1 MNWFWLAESVFPS
14 IESFL
19 LRKQPFVHF
28 HIAENFEVFIETEN
42 FSKGE
47 YILKVSKPTTR
58 KNQIQVH
65 QDDEVLKQ
73 IFSREALP
81 KDYGGEGPSLDELN
95 GNVTTWT
102 PHKFSSFAQFKKWRK
117 RSFLSIKL
125 GSTSWT
131 VYESR
136 RV

>member
-14 IESFL
+14 TESFL
-19 LRKQPFVHF
+19 LRKPPFLHF
-28 HIAENFEVFIETEN
+28 HYAENFEVSNETEN

-65 QDDEVLKQ
+65 QDEEVLKQ
-73 IFSREALP
+73 IFSREALA

-95 GNVTTWT
+95 CNVAIWT
-102 PHKFSSFAQFKKWRK
+102 LHKFSSFAQFKKWV
-117 RSFLSIKL
+117 SSNPTGLI
-125 GSTSWT
+125 
-131 VYESR
+131 
-136 RV
+136 